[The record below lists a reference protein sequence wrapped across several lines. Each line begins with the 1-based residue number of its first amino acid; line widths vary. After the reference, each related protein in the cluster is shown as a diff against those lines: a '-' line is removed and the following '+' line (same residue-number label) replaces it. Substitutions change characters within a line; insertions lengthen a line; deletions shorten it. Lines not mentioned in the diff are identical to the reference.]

1 MFRLTYENRGVYTTE
16 DNLDFISDTC
26 GVVDR
31 LIEIIV
37 SGVPTGQQVDVKT
50 DQMTWL
56 QLSKVINNGE
66 TKLDNIE
73 NMVMMYNAVQTRP
86 ISQNKKTG
94 VISINGDW
102 ELRSVVLT
110 ASVPLEFQITP
121 DGFTSDAQIELKQ
134 LLFFKEDYREW
145 QGRDFMSGEPSDEF
159 FGQPLAELDAG
170 SIKVGYPTIEAPC
183 LRLHDG
189 DNITEVLFGST
200 ETVKQWIRMIHW
212 YTDGGFANK
221 APPEVGGEDD
231 AGGKKKKK

>member
-1 MFRLTYENRGVYTTE
+1 MRDFAWFWLGGVKDPPKRLLVCTQDAIYVLRNSWSPPCSVCTSDQFCPDGPVLLHRIEYDAVLEIIRGFGGNMFRLTYENRGVYTTE

-94 VISINGDW
+94 VISVNGDW
-102 ELRSVVLT
+102 EIRSVVLT

-145 QGRDFMSGEPSDEF
+145 QVGI
-159 FGQPLAELDAG
+159 LNI
-170 SIKVGYPTIEAPC
+170 IK
-183 LRLHDG
+183 
-189 DNITEVLFGST
+189 
-200 ETVKQWIRMIHW
+200 
-212 YTDGGFANK
+212 
-221 APPEVGGEDD
+221 
-231 AGGKKKKK
+231 